1 MKKRRGKKEYSA
13 PTNFKSQL
21 QLVCNIL
28 EINSTTPQREVKK
41 VDRKLVILYHP
52 DELTYPNKSQKKSRL
67 RNLEK
72 FKKRIGMQKPNVS
85 LVELH
90 RSYHLKFRHLDIEQR
105 IIYLSLHGISAMH
118 ITHF

>member
-1 MKKRRGKKEYSA
+1 MFYSLYVCHEIGPAILFKNRTKTYRFVFEKSLQQKGSCTDFSQIENLYQKMKKRRGKKEYSA

-52 DELTYPNKSQKKSRL
+52 DELTYPNKSQKSRAC
-67 RNLEK
+67 E
-72 FKKRIGMQKPNVS
+72 I
-85 LVELH
+85 
-90 RSYHLKFRHLDIEQR
+90 
-105 IIYLSLHGISAMH
+105 
-118 ITHF
+118 